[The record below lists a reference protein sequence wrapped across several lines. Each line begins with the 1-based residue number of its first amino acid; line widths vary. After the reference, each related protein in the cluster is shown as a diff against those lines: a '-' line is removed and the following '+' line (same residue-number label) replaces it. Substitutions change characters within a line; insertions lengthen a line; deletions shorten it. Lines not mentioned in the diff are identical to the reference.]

1 MKNSWRTRN
10 KYTIYFNILIKSLY
24 LPPTSTQ
31 ELIRLYLSCKT
42 IKQNNHED
50 KTFTWS
56 TTVISLY
63 NYFFSCGNN
72 DEKRYI
78 LYPSKKSITN
88 DLC

>member
-1 MKNSWRTRN
+1 MCVMFSGKVAIFINRYKCMKNSWRTRN

-63 NYFFSCGNN
+63 NYFF
-72 DEKRYI
+72 
-78 LYPSKKSITN
+78 
-88 DLC
+88 

>member
-1 MKNSWRTRN
+1 M
-10 KYTIYFNILIKSLY
+10 
-24 LPPTSTQ
+24 PPTSTQ